1 MNVLITG
8 ARGGIGYESALALL
22 EKGHHVYLTVENDEQ
37 LASIKQ
43 DEKLKNKSVEC
54 LKLDV
59 TNEEDR
65 SKALNLDVDVLINNA
80 AVNYGGSII
89 EADMEKVRHNYEVNI
104 FGTFSLTKMF
114 LQKMIKN
121 NRGRVLL
128 FSSISS
134 EMPLEWMGIYS
145 STKAATKNLAIVIS
159 KELKQLK
166 SDVKVIVIEPG
177 LYHTGFNQVMIENKY
192 DNEDSIFKDIREDI
206 RIREELIFTA
216 LEKHDLTSIVNEIV
230 KAVEDEDPKDI
241 YKAPL
246 SHTIME
252 KIYGIIKK

>member
-1 MNVLITG
+1 MNALITG
-8 ARGGIGYESALALL
+8 SRGGIGFATALALL
-22 EKGHHVYLTVENDEQ
+22 ENGHHVYLTVENDEQ
-37 LASIKQ
+37 LKSIKQ
-43 DEKLKNKSVEC
+43 DERLKNKNVEC
-54 LKLDV
+54 LKLDI

-65 SKALNLDVDVLINNA
+65 IKVNNLDIDVLINNA
-80 AVNYGGSII
+80 ASNYGGSII
-89 EADMEKVRHNYEVNI
+89 EADMEKIRHNYEVNI
-104 FGTFSLTKMF
+104 FATISLTKMF

-121 NRGRVLL
+121 NKGRILM
-128 FSSISS
+128 FSSISA
-134 EMPLEWMGIYS
+134 EMPLEWMGVYS
-145 STKAATKNLAIVIS
+145 STKAATKNLAIVLS

-166 SDVKVIVIEPG
+166 SDVKVIIIEPG

-192 DNEDSIFKDIREDI
+192 DDKESIFKDIRENI

-230 KAVEDEDPKDI
+230 KAVEDEKPKDI
-241 YKAPL
+241 YKAPF